1 MATKTFEELK
11 QLSIQIRDEKTN
23 KQNTA
28 TRVGTAMLEHI
39 NKLEQDYYDK
49 TTINNRTSEY
59 NVSINHPTSGISSS
73 NKYDLSSAI
82 AQVPAELRMAGVKVS
97 FLNSAGKPESW
108 KYQGGSWATANFIQ
122 ESFGG
127 NKILTWKTD
136 AATTRKQVPINERKE
151 GLEIS
156 YKNGE
161 GNWVAEKYVGTS
173 FSDDKWGV
181 DYNWS
186 QDGEISGFLNVAYQS
201 IIIGCKPYTTNVIIS
216 HRQFV
221 SDETDNNGYK
231 KINLT
236 HPVETGYFKVGFF
249 GNLSSHLLNANLY
262 GVTEDGEAILL
273 YGQIQSQDLLD
284 AVNQFISVR
293 ATKRFTSLSLTTNG
307 VIDDVSAR
315 IVTVQSEEPITET
328 IKKNYNS
335 LYQQLMVKEKVYTT
349 ENLIFTLGT
358 RIDKNGN
365 IKESNS
371 IGISEEV
378 TLNKGDLVTVN
389 FSMYSLDAE
398 GMSLLAKKED
408 NGQYVPIIICTQ
420 NGPEQTIT
428 GSVQENGVYVFCK
441 HYFQEFYS
449 VSVINSEKFKQL
461 LSDYVSVGG
470 LKKIKRWDI
479 LGDSFSQYPN
489 NGTYVKQE
497 NCWYRLIAAR
507 NNMPFNDAEQV
518 HAQGGRTLAYHET
531 ADGNTIVEHLDEI
544 PEDTELIT
552 IMAGANDCYV
562 YNINIGEFTPSS
574 IPSTPQECTTFYSGL
589 VYTFN
594 KLLTKFPK
602 ANIIYIIEPRNKT
615 SNPFRFDDYIKAIKT
630 ACAYYSV
637 PYINIAEECCQLQP
651 YIESK
656 QKIYYVWA
664 LDGTTLDGTHPGTE
678 GHRLMSYFIESKISP
693 YLNHI

>member
-11 QLSIQIRDEKTN
+11 QLAIQIRDEKTN

-82 AQVPAELRMAGVKVS
+82 AQVPAELRTAGLKVS
-97 FLNSAGKPESW
+97 FLNSDGKPESW
-108 KYQGGSWATANFIQ
+108 EYQGGSWAVANFIQ
-122 ESFGG
+122 ESSGG

-136 AATTRKQVPINERKE
+136 AATTRNQVPINERKE

-156 YKNGE
+156 YKNEE

-181 DYNWS
+181 DYNWN
-186 QDGEISGFLNVAYQS
+186 QDGAISGFLNIAYQS
-201 IIIGCKPYTTNVIIS
+201 IIIGYKPYTTNVVIS

-221 SDETDNNGYK
+221 SNETDNNGYK
-231 KINLT
+231 KINLA
-236 HPVETGYFKVGFF
+236 HPIETGYFKIGFF
-249 GNLSSHLLNANLY
+249 GNLNSHLLNANLY

-273 YGQIQSQDLLD
+273 YGQIQSQNLLD

-293 ATKRFTSLSLTTNG
+293 AIKRFTSLSLTTNG

-328 IKKNYNS
+328 IKKNYSS
-335 LYQQLMVKEKVYTT
+335 LKQQLLVKEKTYTSN
-349 ENLIFTLGT
+349 NLIFTAGT
-358 RIDKNGN
+358 YVDKDGG
-365 IKESNS
+365 IKQNKSL
-371 IGISEEV
+371 GISEEV
-378 TLNKGDLVTVN
+378 TLNKGDFVSIHFT
-389 FSMYSLDAE
+389 MYSLDE
-398 GMSLLAKKED
+398 NGISLLSKKD
-408 NGQYVPIIICTQ
+408 DDGSYTPIIICTQ

-428 GSVQENGVYVFCK
+428 GIVQESGIYVFCK
-441 HYFQEFYS
+441 HYYQSLYAVTVTNSDRFKEF
-449 VSVINSEKFKQL
+449 VSS
-461 LSDYVSVGG
+461 YVSVNG
-470 LKKIKRWDI
+470 LKNIKIWHI

-489 NGTYVKQE
+489 NGTYVSQE

-531 ADGNTIVEHLDEI
+531 SDKNTIVERLDEI

-562 YNINIGEFTPSS
+562 
-574 IPSTPQECTTFYSGL
+574 
-589 VYTFN
+589 
-594 KLLTKFPK
+594 
-602 ANIIYIIEPRNKT
+602 
-615 SNPFRFDDYIKAIKT
+615 
-630 ACAYYSV
+630 
-637 PYINIAEECCQLQP
+637 
-651 YIESK
+651 
-656 QKIYYVWA
+656 
-664 LDGTTLDGTHPGTE
+664 
-678 GHRLMSYFIESKISP
+678 
-693 YLNHI
+693 

>member
-11 QLSIQIRDEKTN
+11 QLAIQIRDEKTN

-82 AQVPAELRMAGVKVS
+82 AQVPAELRTAGLKVS
-97 FLNSAGKPESW
+97 FLNSDGKPESW
-108 KYQGGSWATANFIQ
+108 KYQGGSWAVANFIQ
-122 ESFGG
+122 ESSGG

-136 AATTRKQVPINERKE
+136 AATTRNQVPINERKE

-156 YKNGE
+156 YKNEE

-181 DYNWS
+181 DYNWN
-186 QDGEISGFLNVAYQS
+186 QDGAISGFLNIAYQS
-201 IIIGCKPYTTNVIIS
+201 IIIGYKPYTTNVVIS

-221 SDETDNNGYK
+221 SNETDNNGYK
-231 KINLT
+231 KINLA
-236 HPVETGYFKVGFF
+236 HPIETGYFKIGFF
-249 GNLSSHLLNANLY
+249 GNLNSHLLNANLY

-273 YGQIQSQDLLD
+273 YGQIQYQNLLD

-293 ATKRFTSLSLTTNG
+293 AIKRFTSLSLTTNG

-328 IKKNYNS
+328 IKKNYSS
-335 LYQQLMVKEKVYTT
+335 LKQQLLVKEKTYTSN
-349 ENLIFTLGT
+349 NLIFTAGT
-358 RIDKNGN
+358 YVDKDGG
-365 IKESNS
+365 IKQNKSL
-371 IGISEEV
+371 GISEEV
-378 TLNKGDLVTVN
+378 TLNKGDFVSIHFT
-389 FSMYSLDAE
+389 MYSLDAN
-398 GMSLLAKKED
+398 GISLLSKKD
-408 NGQYVPIIICTQ
+408 DDGSYTPIIICTQ

-428 GSVQENGVYVFCK
+428 GIVQESGIYVFCK
-441 HYFQEFYS
+441 HYYQSLYAVTVTNSDRFKEF
-449 VSVINSEKFKQL
+449 VSS
-461 LSDYVSVGG
+461 YVSVNG
-470 LKKIKRWDI
+470 LKNIKIWHI

-489 NGTYVKQE
+489 NGTYVSQE

-531 ADGNTIVEHLDEI
+531 SDKNTIVERLDEI

-562 YNINIGEFTPSS
+562 YNIDIGEFDPSS
-574 IPSTPQECTTFYSGL
+574 IPSTPQECITFYKGL
-589 VYTFN
+589 AYTFY
-594 KLLTKFPK
+594 KLLNKCPK
-602 ANIIYIIEPRNKT
+602 ANIIYIIEPRNKN
-615 SNPFRFDDYIKAIKT
+615 SNPFVFDDYIKAIKT
-630 ACAYYSV
+630 ACSHYSI
-637 PYINIAEECCQLQP
+637 PYINLAEECVQLQP
-651 YIESK
+651 YIDSK